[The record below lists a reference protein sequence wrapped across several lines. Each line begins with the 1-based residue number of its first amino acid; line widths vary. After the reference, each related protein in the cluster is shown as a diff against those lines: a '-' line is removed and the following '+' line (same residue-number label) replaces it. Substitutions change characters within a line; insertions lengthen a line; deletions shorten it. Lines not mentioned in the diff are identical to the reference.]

1 MSPTKQGWR
10 SELLVAADLTKMDY
24 DVYLGYSG
32 QYDMI
37 AIKKGML
44 YRVEVKTSRTMR
56 MDWHRVKYE
65 IDILA
70 LVSET
75 GKIEYRK
82 FRP

>member
-1 MSPTKQGWR
+1 MSPTKQGWI
-10 SELLVAADLTKMDY
+10 SELLVAVDLTKQGY

-37 AIKKGML
+37 AIRSSHT
-44 YRVEVKTSRTMR
+44 YRVEVKTSRTMK
-56 MDWHRVKYE
+56 MDWHRVKHEVY
-65 IDILA
+65 ILA
-70 LVSET
+70 LVSGE